1 MSRSPVV
8 TVDGPAGS
16 GKTTLGRRLALA
28 LGLPLIDTGLFYR
41 GITWAA
47 IRSGLDA
54 DHPEAVAELARRTV
68 VEVNTEPADP
78 GWEVRVD
85 GVDPGLLV
93 RDPRHARLL
102 SAISQIP
109 EVRQHLLPLQREP
122 ASRGAVAVGRDCGTV
137 VFPEATV
144 KLYLLAEESLRAERR
159 RAQLAGRGARV
170 DRGAAR
176 AEIADRDLG
185 DAASMAAAPDA
196 VVIDT
201 GTASIDEME
210 AIALR
215 RCAAAGL
222 LPRPPRDGE
231 RR

>member
-1 MSRSPVV
+1 MTRPPVV

-41 GITWAA
+41 GVAWAA
-47 IRSGLDA
+47 IRAGLTAED
-54 DHPEAVAELARRTV
+54 PERVAELARRTAL
-68 VEVNTEPADP
+68 EVNTEPSDL

-85 GVDPGLLV
+85 GEDPGLLV

-137 VFPEATV
+137 VFPQAQV
-144 KLYLLAEESLRAERR
+144 KLYLMAEETLRAERR
-159 RAQLAGRGARV
+159 RAQLAGRGASV
-170 DRGAAR
+170 DRSSVH

-185 DAASMAAAPDA
+185 DAASLAAAPGA

-201 GTASIDEME
+201 GAASADEME

-215 RCAAAGL
+215 HCAAAGL
-222 LPRPPRDGE
+222 LPAPRGGGE